1 MQFAVLP
8 LFLLLCLLSLT
19 RPANAFLL
27 MVVFFAMEV
36 SLQASVDIFRSYPW
50 LANVVVGLV
59 MLIATFRAVF
69 TEQRPFLGYFT
80 PTLWLVLAL
89 FAWSLVTLMW
99 TPATSDRH
107 NTGYSIV
114 SEAWPYF
121 VLVVVL
127 MPLLIDGI
135 DDLHRVFTWLLVA
148 GSVIV
153 VTILVNPEFTMK
165 LGRIGISLDSKTRTS
180 PLAIGQM
187 GGTLAIVGALYLP
200 QRATRMSLFIRVGAF
215 LLGCLLALYSGSRGQ
230 VIFSA
235 MVIAM
240 FLPLSRRIRNVG
252 AFLGTVTGIGILV
265 LVGYIAFGLVS
276 GEADIDRWA
285 SGKLMDASDV
295 RAGNILELVRVF
307 AVTPTAW
314 VVGLGFNA
322 FSAVCN
328 DMGQGYSHCTF
339 IDVLCELGIPAFGVL
354 MAILWSVYKSGRR
367 LVARFR
373 EDPIDRALVATLLA
387 MVVYQILIANKE
399 GNLWASVNLFMYC
412 IVIARLEVRTRG
424 EGVRAAGKERRDPD
438 AAAAEADDA
447 PAAHAQLALHRS
459 MGA

>member
-1 MQFAVLP
+1 MQFAVLT
-8 LFLLLCLLSLT
+8 LFLLLCLFSLT

-27 MVVFFAMEV
+27 MVVFFAVEV

-50 LANVVVGLV
+50 LANILVGLM
-59 MLIATFRAVF
+59 MLIATLRAVF
-69 TEQRPFLGYFT
+69 TVQRPFLGYFT
-80 PTLWLVLAL
+80 PTLWLVLTL

-99 TPATSDRH
+99 TPATPDRH
-107 NTGYSIV
+107 NTGYSII

-121 VLVVVL
+121 MLVVLL
-127 MPLLIDGI
+127 MPLLIEGI
-135 DDLHRVFTWLLVA
+135 DDLHRVFTWLLLV
-148 GSVIV
+148 GGVIV
-153 VTILVNPEFTMK
+153 VTILVNPEFTVK

-200 QRATRMSLFIRVGAF
+200 QRATRTSLVIRVSAF

-240 FLPLSRRIRNVG
+240 FLPLARRIRNVG

-265 LVGYIAFGLVS
+265 LLGYIAFGLVS

-295 RAGNILELVRVF
+295 RAGNILDLVRVF
-307 AVTPTAW
+307 SVTPTAW

-354 MAILWSVYKSGRR
+354 MAILWTVYESGRR
-367 LVARFR
+367 LFARFR
-373 EDPIDRALVATLLA
+373 EDPIDRAAVATLLA

-424 EGVRAAGKERRDPD
+424 EGVLAVTNGRIGPD
-438 AAAAEADDA
+438 AATAEADSGPSA
-447 PAAHAQLALHRS
+447 RAQPVLHRS
-459 MGA
+459 VGP